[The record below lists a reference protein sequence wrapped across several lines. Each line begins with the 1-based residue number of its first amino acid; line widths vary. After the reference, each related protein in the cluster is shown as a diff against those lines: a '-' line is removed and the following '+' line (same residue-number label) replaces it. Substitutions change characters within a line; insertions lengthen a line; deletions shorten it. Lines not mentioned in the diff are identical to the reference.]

1 VCIALWFG
9 ESVCT
14 LLQCVGRTHGASNKQ
29 PFPFQVKLISWLSR
43 ACLGKPPLSTE
54 NLNQKVDL
62 ALARRKLGLGEV
74 SATEAAEALAI
85 NTLAPFVLNSRLK
98 PLLTPPRYRSGTAGD
113 EHADEQ
119 QGRED
124 EGEGGGGDE
133 GDGAVASYVINVS
146 AMEGKFYR
154 KKTVRTEQLTPHDIK
169 R

>member
-1 VCIALWFG
+1 M
-9 ESVCT
+9 
-14 LLQCVGRTHGASNKQ
+14 
-29 PFPFQVKLISWLSR
+29 P
-43 ACLGKPPLSTE
+43 
-54 NLNQKVDL
+54 
-62 ALARRKLGLGEV
+62 LARRKLGLGEV

-119 QGRED
+119 QGREG

-133 GDGAVASYVINVS
+133 GGGAVASYVINVS